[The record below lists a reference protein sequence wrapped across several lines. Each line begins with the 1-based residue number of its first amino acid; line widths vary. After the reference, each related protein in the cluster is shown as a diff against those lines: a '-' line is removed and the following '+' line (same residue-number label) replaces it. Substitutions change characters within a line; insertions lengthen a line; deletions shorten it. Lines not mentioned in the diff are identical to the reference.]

1 MRFLHGI
8 IGNSSEVNVESVEK
22 DLERFLLD
30 GENVDRAFV
39 VIRDLMVFTNKR
51 LILIDKQGVTGKKKE
66 YRSIPYKTIL
76 HFSIETNGHFEIDA
90 ELKIFIKEESLP
102 VVKKFTRDGN
112 IFDVQKTLLKY
123 MI

>member
-123 MI
+123 MV

>member
-8 IGNSSEVNVESVEK
+8 IGNSSEINVETVEK

>member
-8 IGNSSEVNVESVEK
+8 IGNSSEINVETVEK

-66 YRSIPYKTIL
+66 YRSIPYKSIL